1 MYLQGILG
9 LIVLTGFAWALSEN
23 RGRIKA
29 GTIAAGIII
38 QFALALIMLK
48 IPVSREAFKVLNY
61 GVEVLNQAT
70 TAGTSF
76 VFGYL
81 GGGSLPFDE
90 KSPGSSFV
98 FAFKALPL
106 VLVIS
111 ALSSILFYWKIL
123 PLIVKAFS
131 FLLQKTL
138 RIGGAVALGAAANI
152 FLGMVEAPLLVRPYL
167 RQMTRSEL
175 FITMTCGM
183 ANIAGTV
190 MVLYA
195 LILNRVMPDAMGHIL
210 VASIL
215 STPAAIIISL
225 MLVPETGEI
234 TSGKL
239 EPPQAATS
247 TMDAITKG
255 TAEGITLFL
264 NIIAML
270 IVLVALVALANLI
283 LGLLPPAGGEPLTL
297 QRILGW
303 IMAPVAWLIGI
314 PWSEASAAG
323 ALLGT
328 KTILNEFIAYVDL
341 ASLPPGALN
350 PRSQLIMIYA
360 LCGFANLGSL
370 GILIGG
376 MGAMAPER
384 RDEIV
389 GLGMKSI
396 LSGTMSTLMV
406 GAVIGLLL

>member
-1 MYLQGILG
+1 MPFQGILG
-9 LIVLTGFAWALSEN
+9 LIALVAFAWGVSEN
-23 RGRIKA
+23 RRRIKIP
-29 GTIAAGIII
+29 TILIGLIV

-48 IPVSREAFKVLNY
+48 IPASREIFTVLNY
-61 GVEVLNQAT
+61 GVEALDKAT

-90 KSPGSSFV
+90 KGAGSSFI

-123 PLIVKAFS
+123 PIVVKAFS

-152 FLGMVEAPLLVRPYL
+152 FLGMVEAPLLIRPYL

-195 LILNRVMPDAMGHIL
+195 LILNKVMPDAMGHIL

-225 MLVPETGEI
+225 MLVPETGEV
-234 TSGKL
+234 TSGRLK
-239 EPPQAATS
+239 PPQAATS
-247 TMDAITKG
+247 TMDAIAKG

-270 IVLVALVALANLI
+270 IVLVSLVALTNLI
-283 LGLLPPAGGEPLTL
+283 LGLLPPLGGEPLTL
-297 QRILGW
+297 QRTLGY

-314 PWSEASAAG
+314 PWSEAFRAG

-341 ASLPPGALN
+341 ANLPAGALN

-396 LSGTMSTLMV
+396 LAGTMATLMV
-406 GAVIGLLL
+406 GAVIGLLV

>member
-1 MYLQGILG
+1 MPFQGILG
-9 LIVLTGFAWALSEN
+9 LIALGAFAWVVSEN
-23 RGRIKA
+23 RRRIKIHPILI
-29 GTIAAGIII
+29 GLIV

-48 IPVSREAFKVLNY
+48 IPASREIFTVLNN
-61 GVEVLNQAT
+61 GVEALDKAT

-90 KSPGSSFV
+90 KGAGASFI

-123 PLIVKAFS
+123 PIVVKAFS

-152 FLGMVEAPLLVRPYL
+152 FLGMVEAPLLIRPYL

-195 LILNRVMPDAMGHIL
+195 LILNKVMPEAMGHIL

-225 MLVPETGEI
+225 MLVPETGEV
-234 TSGKL
+234 TSGRL

-247 TMDAITKG
+247 TMDAIAKG
-255 TAEGITLFL
+255 TAEGLTLFL

-270 IVLVALVALANLI
+270 IVLVSLVALANLI
-283 LGLLPPAGGEPLTL
+283 LGLLPPLGGEPLTL
-297 QRILGW
+297 QRILGY

-314 PWSEASAAG
+314 PWSEAFRAG

-341 ASLPPGALN
+341 ANLPAGTLN

-376 MGAMAPER
+376 LGAMAPER

-396 LSGTMSTLMV
+396 LAGTMATLMV
-406 GAVIGLLL
+406 GAVIGLLV

>member
-1 MYLQGILG
+1 MPFQGILG
-9 LIVLTGFAWALSEN
+9 LIALGAFAWVVSEN
-23 RGRIKA
+23 RRRIKIHPILV
-29 GTIAAGIII
+29 GLIV

-48 IPVSREAFKVLNY
+48 IPASREIFTVLNN
-61 GVEVLNQAT
+61 GVEALDKAT

-90 KSPGSSFV
+90 KGAGASFI

-123 PLIVKAFS
+123 PIVVKAFS

-138 RIGGAVALGAAANI
+138 KIGGAVALGAAANI
-152 FLGMVEAPLLVRPYL
+152 FLGMVEAPLLIRPYL

-195 LILNRVMPDAMGHIL
+195 LILNKVMPEAMGHIL

-225 MLVPETGEI
+225 MLVPETGEV
-234 TSGKL
+234 TSGRL

-247 TMDAITKG
+247 TMDAIAKG
-255 TAEGITLFL
+255 TAEGLTLFL

-270 IVLVALVALANLI
+270 IVLVSLVALANLS
-283 LGLLPPAGGEPLTL
+283 LGLLPPLGGEPLTL
-297 QRILGW
+297 QRILGY

-314 PWSEASAAG
+314 PWSEAFRAG

-341 ASLPPGALN
+341 ANLPAGTLN

-376 MGAMAPER
+376 LGAMAPER

-396 LSGTMSTLMV
+396 LAGTMATLMV
-406 GAVIGLLL
+406 GAVIGLLV

>member
-1 MYLQGILG
+1 MPFQGILG
-9 LIVLTGFAWALSEN
+9 LIALTAFAWIISEN
-23 RGRIKA
+23 RRLIK
-29 GTIAAGIII
+29 IKIILI
-38 QFALALIMLK
+38 GLIVQFALALVMLK
-48 IPVSREAFKVLNY
+48 IPVTREIFTVLNY
-61 GVEVLNQAT
+61 GVEALDKAT

-90 KSPGSSFV
+90 KGAGSSFV

-123 PLIVKAFS
+123 PMVVKGFS

-138 RIGGAVALGAAANI
+138 KIGGAVALGAAANI
-152 FLGMVEAPLLVRPYL
+152 FLGMVEAPLLIRPYL

-195 LILNRVMPDAMGHIL
+195 LILNKVMPDAMGHIL

-225 MLVPETGEI
+225 MLVPETGEV

-239 EPPQAATS
+239 EPTQVATS
-247 TMDAITKG
+247 TMDAIAKG
-255 TAEGITLFL
+255 TAEGITLLL

-270 IVLVALVALANLI
+270 IVLIALVALANLI
-283 LGLLPPAGGEPLTL
+283 LGLLPSFGGEPLTL
-297 QRILGW
+297 QRILGYL
-303 IMAPVAWLIGI
+303 MAPVAWLIGI
-314 PWSEASAAG
+314 PWSEASKAG

-341 ASLPPGALN
+341 AKLPAGALH

-396 LSGTMSTLMV
+396 LAGTMATLMV
-406 GAVIGLLL
+406 GAVIGLLV

>member
-1 MYLQGILG
+1 MPFQGILG
-9 LIVLTGFAWALSEN
+9 LIALGAFAWVVSEN
-23 RGRIKA
+23 RRRIKIHPILV
-29 GTIAAGIII
+29 GLIV

-48 IPVSREAFKVLNY
+48 IPASREIFTVLNN
-61 GVEVLNQAT
+61 GVEALDKAT

-90 KSPGSSFV
+90 KGAGASFI

-123 PLIVKAFS
+123 PIVVKAFS

-138 RIGGAVALGAAANI
+138 KIGGAVALGAAANI
-152 FLGMVEAPLLVRPYL
+152 FLGMVEAPLLIRPYL

-195 LILNRVMPDAMGHIL
+195 LILNKVMPEAMGHIL

-225 MLVPETGEI
+225 MLVPETGEV
-234 TSGKL
+234 TSGRL

-247 TMDAITKG
+247 TMDAIAKG
-255 TAEGITLFL
+255 TAEGLTLFL

-270 IVLVALVALANLI
+270 IVLVSLVALANLI
-283 LGLLPPAGGEPLTL
+283 LGLLPPLGGEPLTL
-297 QRILGW
+297 QRILGY

-314 PWSEASAAG
+314 PWSEAFRAG

-341 ASLPPGALN
+341 ANLPAGTLN

-376 MGAMAPER
+376 LGAMAPER

-396 LSGTMSTLMV
+396 LAGTMATLMV
-406 GAVIGLLL
+406 GAVIGLLV

>member
-1 MYLQGILG
+1 MPFQGILG
-9 LIVLTGFAWALSEN
+9 LIALGAFAWVVSEN
-23 RGRIKA
+23 RRRIKIHPILI
-29 GTIAAGIII
+29 GLIV

-48 IPVSREAFKVLNY
+48 IPASREIFTVLNY
-61 GVEVLNQAT
+61 GVEALDKAT

-90 KSPGSSFV
+90 KGAGASFI

-123 PLIVKAFS
+123 PIVVKAFS

-138 RIGGAVALGAAANI
+138 KIGGAVALGAAANI
-152 FLGMVEAPLLVRPYL
+152 FLGMVEAPLLIRPYL

-195 LILNRVMPDAMGHIL
+195 LILNKVMPEAMGHIL

-225 MLVPETGEI
+225 MLVPETGEV
-234 TSGKL
+234 TSGRL
-239 EPPQAATS
+239 EPPQAAKS
-247 TMDAITKG
+247 TMDAIAKG
-255 TAEGITLFL
+255 TAEGLTLFL

-270 IVLVALVALANLI
+270 IVLVSLVALANLI
-283 LGLLPPAGGEPLTL
+283 LGLLPPLGGEPLTL
-297 QRILGW
+297 QRILGY

-314 PWSEASAAG
+314 PWSEAFRAG

-341 ASLPPGALN
+341 ANLPAGTLN

-376 MGAMAPER
+376 LGAMAPER

-396 LSGTMSTLMV
+396 LAGTMATLMV
-406 GAVIGLLL
+406 GAVIGLLV

>member
-1 MYLQGILG
+1 MPFQGILG
-9 LIVLTGFAWALSEN
+9 LIALTAFAWIISEN
-23 RGRIKA
+23 RRLIK
-29 GTIAAGIII
+29 IKIILI
-38 QFALALIMLK
+38 GLIVQFALALVMLK
-48 IPVSREAFKVLNY
+48 IPVTREIFTVLNY
-61 GVEVLNQAT
+61 GVEALDKAT

-90 KSPGSSFV
+90 KGAGSSFV

-123 PLIVKAFS
+123 PMVVKGFS

-138 RIGGAVALGAAANI
+138 KIGGAVALGAAANI
-152 FLGMVEAPLLVRPYL
+152 FLGMVEAPLLIRPYL

-195 LILNRVMPDAMGHIL
+195 LILNKVMPDAMGHIL

-225 MLVPETGEI
+225 MLVPETGEV

-239 EPPQAATS
+239 EPTQVATS
-247 TMDAITKG
+247 TMDAIAKG
-255 TAEGITLFL
+255 TAEGITLLL

-270 IVLVALVALANLI
+270 IVLIALVALANLI
-283 LGLLPPAGGEPLTL
+283 LGLLPSFGGEPLTL
-297 QRILGW
+297 QRILGYL
-303 IMAPVAWLIGI
+303 MAPVAWLIGI
-314 PWSEASAAG
+314 PWSEASKAG

-341 ASLPPGALN
+341 ANLPAGALH

-396 LSGTMSTLMV
+396 LAGTMATLMV
-406 GAVIGLLL
+406 GAVIGLLV

>member
-1 MYLQGILG
+1 MPFQGILG
-9 LIVLTGFAWALSEN
+9 LIALTAFAWIISEN
-23 RGRIKA
+23 RRLIK
-29 GTIAAGIII
+29 IKIILI
-38 QFALALIMLK
+38 GLIVQFALALVMLK
-48 IPVSREAFKVLNY
+48 IPVTREIFTVLNY
-61 GVEVLNQAT
+61 GVEALDKAT

-90 KSPGSSFV
+90 KGAGSSFV

-123 PLIVKAFS
+123 PMVVKGFS

-138 RIGGAVALGAAANI
+138 KIGGAVALGAAANI
-152 FLGMVEAPLLVRPYL
+152 FLGMVEAPLLIRPYL

-195 LILNRVMPDAMGHIL
+195 LILNKVMPDAMGHIL

-225 MLVPETGEI
+225 MLVPETGEV

-239 EPPQAATS
+239 EPPQVATS
-247 TMDAITKG
+247 TMDAIAKG
-255 TAEGITLFL
+255 TAEGITLLL

-270 IVLVALVALANLI
+270 IVLIALVALANLI
-283 LGLLPPAGGEPLTL
+283 LGLLPSFGGEPLTL
-297 QRILGW
+297 QRILGYL
-303 IMAPVAWLIGI
+303 MAPVAWLIGI
-314 PWSEASAAG
+314 PWSEASKAG

-341 ASLPPGALN
+341 ANLPAGALH

-396 LSGTMSTLMV
+396 LAGTMATLMV
-406 GAVIGLLL
+406 GAVIGLLV

>member
-9 LIVLTGFAWALSEN
+9 LIVLTGFAWAISEN
-23 RGRIKA
+23 RRRIRFD
-29 GTIAAGIII
+29 TILIGLIV
-38 QFALALIMLK
+38 QVALALVMLK
-48 IPVSREAFKVLNY
+48 IPISREAFKVLNC
-61 GVEVLNQAT
+61 GVEALDKAT

-90 KSPGSSFV
+90 RSPGSSFV

-264 NIIAML
+264 NIIAQL

>member
-225 MLVPETGEI
+225 MLIPETGEV

-255 TAEGITLFL
+255 TAEGINLL
-264 NIIAML
+264 INIIAML
-270 IVLVALVALANLI
+270 VVLVALVALANLI
-283 LGLLPPAGGEPLTL
+283 LGLLPHTGGGPLTL

-303 IMAPVAWLIGI
+303 VMAPVAWLIGI
-314 PWSEASAAG
+314 PWSEAPAAG

-341 ASLPPGALN
+341 ASLPAGTLN
-350 PRSQLIMIYA
+350 PRSQMVMIYA

-406 GAVIGLLL
+406 GAIIGLLL

>member
-225 MLVPETGEI
+225 MLVPETGEV

-247 TMDAITKG
+247 TIDAITKG
-255 TAEGITLFL
+255 TAEGINLL
-264 NIIAML
+264 INIIAML
-270 IVLVALVALANLI
+270 VVLVALVALANLI
-283 LGLLPPAGGEPLTL
+283 LGLLPHTGGGPLTL

-303 IMAPVAWLIGI
+303 VMAPVAWLIGI
-314 PWSEASAAG
+314 PWSEAPAAG

-341 ASLPPGALN
+341 ASLPAGTLN
-350 PRSQLIMIYA
+350 PRSQMVMIYA

-406 GAVIGLLL
+406 GAIIGLLL